1 MPDTEVVNSKNKAAN
16 GTRAK
21 GRTVTGRSEK
31 LAQEGL
37 CGDCDR
43 LAVGKRVGSGVR
55 EVAHDLKGVCG
66 AGRLLHRRERMGYD
80 GVRRLRLD
88 KKPRRS
94 VLRDQKVH
102 FCLRLVP
109 DVVERIVAEAEVVPH
124 VNGLEQMARDKVL
137 EAGAFVCDFAPV
149 PLIPLRRLANR
160 ILDVLEPRADGKAL
174 VEVFKRGYP
183 CLYRLFRD
191 ADFAGEGCRHD
202 LVPGTCKEKL
212 RQDSDSCDV
221 GDLRKIAQVF
231 PEELFAPEF
240 APAMGEPDISPDKR
254 LRESTMRPERI
265 PVVGQDRA
273 RRMDFGC
280 LEFRADKFRDA
291 KRVHVVE
298 EVSSHKAVAAALV
311 DVEPRAAGDDEA
323 HAVFV
328 EIKEPL
334 EKRLPSDELVY
345 LVKRDDGL
353 LFGGDSKP
361 NGIGEPGG
369 IAGDEAARG
378 KVVPREIAICERLGE
393 SRLSALARA
402 GKERH
407 LPVVA
412 QMLFKHRFV
421 DSLSLECVFHGSKYI
436 KSDFRRHYQTDRL
449 VRMVNTKLTDGSE
462 WHNFLKHGRGL
473 RPLSF
478 AASGTRAKG
487 NESIKVL

>member
-1 MPDTEVVNSKNKAAN
+1 M
-16 GTRAK
+16 
-21 GRTVTGRSEK
+21 TGRSEK

-37 CGDCDR
+37 CGDRDR
-43 LAVGKRVGSGVR
+43 LAVGKRIDCRVR
-55 EVAHDLKGVCG
+55 QIANDLKGVCG
-66 AGRLLHRRERMGYD
+66 TGRLLHRRERMGYD

-124 VNGLEQMARDKVL
+124 VNGLQQMARDKVL
-137 EAGAFVCDFAPV
+137 EAGALVCDFAPV
-149 PLIPLRRLANR
+149 PLIPLRRLADGV
-160 ILDVLEPRADGKAL
+160 LDVLEPRADGKAL

-191 ADFAGEGCRHD
+191 ADFARERGRHD
-202 LVPGTCKEKL
+202 LISGAGEKKFGKCSDSGKVGNSREVAEIFTEKL
-212 RQDSDSCDV
+212 
-221 GDLRKIAQVF
+221 F
-231 PEELFAPEF
+231 PAKL
-240 APAMGEPDISPDKR
+240 APAVREADVTAYKR
-254 LRESTMRPERI
+254 LREAAVIPERV
-265 PVVGQDRA
+265 PVRHLDLPGC
-273 RRMDFGC
+273 MDFPYF
-280 LEFRADKFRDA
+280 EFGSDELRNAQW
-291 KRVHVVE
+291 VHVVE
-298 EVSSHKAVAAALV
+298 EVASHQAVATALV
-311 DVEPRAAGDDEA
+311 DVEPRAACDDKV

-328 EIKEPL
+328 KVEEPL
-334 EKRLPSDELVY
+334 EKRLPSNKLVDF
-345 LVKRDDGL
+345 VKRDDGL

-369 IAGDEAARG
+369 IAGDEATRG

-412 QMLFKHRFV
+412 KMLGENSLV
-421 DSLSLECVFHGSKYI
+421 DTFDLGCVFHGGKYI
-436 KSDFRRHYQTDRL
+436 KSAVAMQYQTDRW
-449 VRMVNTKLTDGSE
+449 VRMVNTKLTDTSE
-462 WHNFLKHGRGL
+462 WHTISQTRERL

-478 AASGTRAKG
+478 SVKQTRARRRRKY
-487 NESIKVL
+487 ESKVDNGTQAGRGQTRI

>member
-37 CGDCDR
+37 CGDRDR
-43 LAVGKRVGSGVR
+43 LAVGKRIGSGVR

-160 ILDVLEPRADGKAL
+160 ILDVLEPRADDKAL
-174 VEVFKRGYP
+174 VEVFKCGYP

-298 EVSSHKAVAAALV
+298 EVPSHKAVAAALV
-311 DVEPRAAGDDEA
+311 DVEPCAAGDDEA

-328 EIKEPL
+328 EIEEPL
-334 EKRLPSDELVY
+334 EKRLPSDELVDF
-345 LVKRDDGL
+345 VKRDDC
-353 LFGGDSKP
+353 FAVRCNAESGGVGKP
-361 NGIGEPGG
+361 RR
-369 IAGDEAARG
+369 IARDELARC
-378 KVVPREIAICERLGE
+378 KVVPGEIPIRKRFCER
-393 SRLSALARA
+393 RLSALARP
-402 GKERH
+402 GEKRH
-407 LPVVA
+407 LSVVA

-421 DSLSLECVFHGSKYI
+421 DSLSLECVFHGGKYI
-436 KSDFRRHYQTDRL
+436 KSDFRRLYQTDRL
-449 VRMVNTKLTDGSE
+449 VRMVNTKLTCGSE

-473 RPLSF
+473 RPRPF
-478 AASGTRAKG
+478 PW
-487 NESIKVL
+487 NVQ

>member
-37 CGDCDR
+37 CGDRDR

-137 EAGAFVCDFAPV
+137 EAGALVCDFAPV

-183 CLYRLFRD
+183 CLYRLFRN

-298 EVSSHKAVAAALV
+298 EVPSHKAVAAALV

-334 EKRLPSDELVY
+334 EKRLPSDELVDF
-345 LVKRDDGL
+345 VKRDDC
-353 LFGGDSKP
+353 FAVRCNAESGGVGKP
-361 NGIGEPGG
+361 RR
-369 IAGDEAARG
+369 IARDELARC
-378 KVVPREIAICERLGE
+378 KVVPGEIPIRKRFCER
-393 SRLSALARA
+393 RLSALARP
-402 GKERH
+402 GEKRH
-407 LPVVA
+407 LSVVA

-421 DSLSLECVFHGSKYI
+421 DSLSLECVFHGGKYI
-436 KSDFRRHYQTDRL
+436 KSDFRRLYQTDRL
-449 VRMVNTKLTDGSE
+449 VRMVNTKLTCGSE

-473 RPLSF
+473 RPRPF
-478 AASGTRAKG
+478 PW
-487 NESIKVL
+487 NVQ